1 MGSGDVYKRQDVDD
15 GALLVDGADVRSL
28 SVRWL
33 RSQIGLVSQ
42 EPVLFSGSIGWNIG
56 LGGGGG
62 GNGESGGESDGG
74 FGLSDEAAV
83 VHAAKLANAHDFVS
97 SMPHGYATEVG
108 EKGVQLSGGQKQ
120 RIAIARALVREPPI
134 LVLDEAT
141 SALDAES
148 ERVVQEALDALLVG
162 GQRTTIVI
170 AHRLSTIRN
179 ADKIAVVSGGKVVE
193 EGPHDVLVDK
203 DGGVYKAL
211 VAHST
216 AAAS

>member
-1 MGSGDVYKRQDVDD
+1 MLDGVDI
-15 GALLVDGADVRSL
+15 RSL

-56 LGGGGG
+56 LGVGAATDDDKLDAAGTD
-62 GNGESGGESDGG
+62 S
-74 FGLSDEAAV
+74 FGLSSESAV
-83 VHAAKLANAHDFVS
+83 THAAKLANAHTFVS
-97 SMPHGYATEVG
+97 SMPQGYGTQVG

-148 ERVVQEALDALLVG
+148 ERVVQAALDELLQG
-162 GQRTTIVI
+162 GQRTTILI

-179 ADKIAVVSGGKVVE
+179 ADKIVVVSGGKVVE
-193 EGPHDVLVDK
+193 EGPHHELVER

-211 VAHST
+211 VAHSEGGEGSE
-216 AAAS
+216 AR